1 MANRVRPRD
10 EATEMIGRYIDR
22 FYNPARRHSALAF
35 MSPVQYEMTVTVR
48 ENDPALFRGKSK
60 PWMGQD
66 GEP

>member
-1 MANRVRPRD
+1 
-10 EATEMIGRYIDR
+10 MIGRYINR

-48 ENDPALFRGKSK
+48 ENDPSLFRGKSK